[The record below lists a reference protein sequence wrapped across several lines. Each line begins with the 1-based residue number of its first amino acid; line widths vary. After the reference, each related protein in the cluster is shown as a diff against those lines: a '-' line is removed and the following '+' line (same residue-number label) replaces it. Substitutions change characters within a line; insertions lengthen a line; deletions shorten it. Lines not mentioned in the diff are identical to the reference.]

1 VQEEAFLREQIVR
14 NGRQSAQERIG
25 HLLLELHR
33 RAQIVNLANGDTMR
47 LPMTQ
52 TQIAD
57 TLGLT
62 PIHTNR
68 VLRRLVRQGY
78 IEMNRQWIR
87 FLDADALAQM
97 CDFDPSYFHLDA
109 FRMRLGRDA

>member
-1 VQEEAFLREQIVR
+1 MKRLPPRPTRTDTLFPYTTLFRS
-14 NGRQSAQERIG
+14 GRQTAQERIG

-33 RAQIVNLANGDTMR
+33 RAQIVDQASADAMP
-47 LPMTQ
+47 LPLTQ

-68 VLRRLVRQGY
+68 VLRRLVRAGL

-87 FLDADALAQM
+87 FLAPD
-97 CDFDPSYFHLDA
+97 
-109 FRMRLGRDA
+109 RLEIGRAHV

>member
-1 VQEEAFLREQIVR
+1 MLAGSGPLTMAFWWTQVQEEAFLREQIVR
-14 NGRQSAQERIG
+14 NGRQTAQERIG

-33 RAQIVNLANGDTMR
+33 RAQIVDQASADAMP
-47 LPMTQ
+47 LPLTQ

-68 VLRRLVRQGY
+68 VLRSEEHTSELQSL
-78 IEMNRQWIR
+78 MPHT
-87 FLDADALAQM
+87 FA
-97 CDFDPSYFHLDA
+97 
-109 FRMRLGRDA
+109 